1 MMEKPCL
8 CEKVVELLNHCETG
22 TITTTPIPI
31 PIPSGGCWK
40 EPFPLLEKQHIIKV
54 VTIPPL
60 NRDGTQYKLKT
71 DWNDC
76 VTYDE
81 CPTVPQ
87 VSE

>member
-1 MMEKPCL
+1 MSMGDIMERSWIYQ
-8 CEKVVELLNHCETG
+8 
-22 TITTTPIPI
+22 TIFDLFNRCGV
-31 PIPSGGCWK
+31 SGGCWKK

>member
-1 MMEKPCL
+1 MERSWIYKTLFDLFNRC
-8 CEKVVELLNHCETG
+8 G
-22 TITTTPIPI
+22 A
-31 PIPSGGCWK
+31 SGGCWK
-40 EPFPLLEKQHIIKV
+40 KEGRCEKQHIIKV

-81 CPTVPQ
+81 CPTIPQ